1 MHELVTA
8 VGNPNRDKL
17 RTCVNLGPPRRIPQ
31 DYIKHEITLLWER
44 SVRKSEGGQIIPDY
58 HIFQRNFKKVVGSA
72 RVKVVCQ
79 RSLMMSRSRSVSPQM
94 GITNEKHGLSIYKEI
109 DFRAL
114 KHGSSM
120 MPLVFEGLQFPRC
133 TFPRTLQEPYKIG
146 LRIISLKR
154 VRLEHLSTNS
164 LSPSFQGCYKRC

>member
-1 MHELVTA
+1 MIPGEKKKRELERKTRKEQSNSRCIIELVTA
-8 VGNPNRDKL
+8 VGNPNGDKL

-79 RSLMMSRSRSVSPQM
+79 RSLMMSRSRSVSP
-94 GITNEKHGLSIYKEI
+94 
-109 DFRAL
+109 
-114 KHGSSM
+114 
-120 MPLVFEGLQFPRC
+120 
-133 TFPRTLQEPYKIG
+133 
-146 LRIISLKR
+146 
-154 VRLEHLSTNS
+154 
-164 LSPSFQGCYKRC
+164 